1 MANFLNQD
9 IIITGL
15 PAGCVGHDIHFTGFR
30 GTDIIVL
37 GKCSKPSYLP
47 EIQIWLVSGYSRL
60 IESRKKNES
69 LQHKSTRWRCGI
81 LGRWTT
87 IASSKTWV
95 GSATNMWTR
104 CPRQAWPRGSLI
116 IKHYRVQEGNHNR
129 GHWSP
134 CIRHALKK
142 ELLLLEQINQWLG
155 VLGYTYGMKMISLTD
170 HIILRTCM
178 TDLGWFQ
185 RKQKKLSQIHGCDLH
200 QMHMN

>member
-1 MANFLNQD
+1 MCWPRHPLYRLSRDQYYNFWEIFQ
-9 IIITGL
+9 
-15 PAGCVGHDIHFTGFR
+15 
-30 GTDIIVL
+30 
-37 GKCSKPSYLP
+37 PSYLP

-87 IASSKTWV
+87 IASSKTWA

-116 IKHYRVQEGNHNR
+116 IKHYRVQEGEPSTRVSKFFHKS
-129 GHWSP
+129 GL
-134 CIRHALKK
+134 ALMKL
-142 ELLLLEQINQWLG
+142 LLLLEQISRWLD
-155 VLGYTYGMKMISLTD
+155 VLGYTYGMKMISLSN
-170 HIILRTCM
+170 HRILRTCI

-185 RKQKKLSQIHGCDLH
+185 RR
-200 QMHMN
+200 